1 MTSGVRFVLAM
12 ALVSSFGM
20 VRADDT
26 KEPPVKYRLEVDGK
40 VYPAVEGEAVKITGT
55 LMNPTVKIVAE
66 PFREF
71 GYGGVSFQYPRAFTF
86 EADVKDRD
94 YKSWI
99 LSGNDFKIMY
109 FLLDEKTTPDSY
121 ADEMIKQF
129 GQKNATKSAMKSDV
143 LGGNR
148 DGVRIDVTLAGHKMT
163 MDILCVPFAGGTRVI
178 VLQDAP
184 KSGQSSPEAKAALP
198 VLKKT
203 WAVK

>member
-1 MTSGVRFVLAM
+1 MLAVAIVLGSAG
-12 ALVSSFGM
+12 LLI
-20 VRADDT
+20 ADET
-26 KEPPVKYRLEVDGK
+26 IEPPAKYRLEVEGK
-40 VYPAVEGEAVKITGT
+40 SYPAVEGEAVKITGT
-55 LMNPTVKIVAE
+55 LTNPTVKIVAE
-66 PFREF
+66 PYREF

-86 EADVKDRD
+86 EADVKDKD

-109 FLLDEKTTPDSY
+109 FLLNEKTTPDEY

-129 GQKNATKSAMKSDV
+129 GAKNATKSAMKSDL

-148 DGVRIDVTLAGHKMT
+148 DGARIDVTLAGHKMT
-163 MDILCVPFAGGTRVI
+163 MDILCVPFAGGTRVV
-178 VLQDAP
+178 VLQDSP
-184 KSGQSSPEAKAALP
+184 KGAQASPEAKEALP